1 MTRRPDPFML
11 AFESLRSRAE
21 SGEFVPG
28 AQIIILDEA
37 RRLHLSTTP
46 IREALAWLSGYGLI
60 EQAPAGGYLMR
71 RLDPARIRDEF
82 AFRLLCLKMGLNGA
96 GQVHGLGRGA
106 EPAESSDRALRDHM
120 LRAIQGTGNA
130 ALVEAYQRVTSQLA
144 PLVAAEGRLFMD
156 QESEAAAIVA
166 LFEKAPGSGLPE
178 ALAAYHDR
186 RIEASALLVIEA
198 GAARFRT
205 AP

>member
-1 MTRRPDPFML
+1 MTRRPDPFMM

-21 SGEFVPG
+21 SGELVPG

-60 EQAPAGGYLMR
+60 EQAPTGGYLMR

-156 QESEAAAIVA
+156 QESEAAIVA

-198 GAARFRT
+198 GAARFRP